1 MMNLRGN
8 NGLEGRATELFNG
21 LLRLTNE
28 PTVTTIGETKSAT
41 EPRYGPHSILLGRP
55 RSSSRSRRCHFHRP
69 ASQGSREGN

>member
-28 PTVTTIGETKSAT
+28 PTMTTIGETKFGYRAKVRTAFDSART
-41 EPRYGPHSILLGRP
+41 SSLVEPFASLPLPSA
-55 RSSSRSRRCHFHRP
+55 SFSR
-69 ASQGSREGN
+69 